1 MALAVEGLL
10 WPVSLVLI
18 GVAAVLI
25 AREVRS

>member
-10 WPVSLVLI
+10 WPVSLALV
-18 GVAAVLI
+18 GVAAILI